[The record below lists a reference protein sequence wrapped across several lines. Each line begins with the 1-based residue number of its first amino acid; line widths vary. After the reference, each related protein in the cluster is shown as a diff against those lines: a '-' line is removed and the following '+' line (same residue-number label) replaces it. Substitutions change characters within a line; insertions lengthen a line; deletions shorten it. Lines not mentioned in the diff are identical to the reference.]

1 MPEAGAYRERKAL
14 LFPEIRRMGKKV
26 DAEGSE
32 WYHVGSRYRCRCAPS
47 KNAGAG
53 RRPPLPPQVTMP
65 RSPRRVFIV
74 DDHPV
79 VRRGFRQL
87 VDEPDD
93 LTVAGEAETPAEA
106 LDRIGEAGPDLVL
119 MDVTLNG
126 GARGLDLIRRLRD
139 TYPNLPVLTVSMYD
153 ETLYATRALAAGAR
167 GYVMKR
173 VPDEVLLDAM
183 RQVLAGR
190 TYVSDA
196 IRERLAD
203 EAPKA
208 DSLRTEVPGEDGGP
222 GEDGETA
229 RPLDR
234 LTDRELEIFLL
245 VSRGFA
251 PRHIA
256 ERLHVS
262 VKTVESHRRNLRR
275 KLELENSAELT
286 RYAVAWRVE
295 HGGEEP

>member
-1 MPEAGAYRERKAL
+1 
-14 LFPEIRRMGKKV
+14 
-26 DAEGSE
+26 
-32 WYHVGSRYRCRCAPS
+32 
-47 KNAGAG
+47 
-53 RRPPLPPQVTMP
+53 MP

-119 MDVTLNG
+119 MDVTLDG
-126 GARGLDLIRRLRD
+126 GARGLDLIRRFRD
-139 TYPNLPVLTVSMYD
+139 TYPNLPVLTVSMHD

-275 KLELENSAELT
+275 KLGLENSAELT